1 MGCVSLSLAESS
13 AQEREV
19 VRKTKQMEEEDGIHQ
34 WQDVGMD
41 PCRPGGGDGA
51 QMQPGTGH
59 ALKKYQQ
66 CRSWE
71 GKPVAFGLLQVSE
84 LRPGKKESQSNVFL

>member
-1 MGCVSLSLAESS
+1 MFVLLAESS

-19 VRKTKQMEEEDGIHQ
+19 VRKAKQMEVEDGIHQ

-41 PCRPGGGDGA
+41 PCRPGGGGGA
-51 QMQPGTGH
+51 QMQLGTGH
-59 ALKKYQQ
+59 ALKMYQQ
-66 CRSWE
+66 HRSRE

-84 LRPGKKESQSNVFL
+84 QRPGKRVSKQCFPIN